1 MPLSVGWE
9 NFRLPDHKGNEDH
22 RILPWESVT
31 TTGNLVQG
39 WELLKG
45 QRVESALMPP
55 TQESV
60 QTTRTLRSN
69 ACLPKAS
76 VRQNLDRDLLP
87 W

>member
-9 NFRLPDHKGNEDH
+9 SFRLPGYKDSEDH
-22 RILPWESVT
+22 RILPWKGVT
-31 TTGNLVQG
+31 ITGNLVQG

-45 QRVESALMPP
+45 QRVESPLMPP

-60 QTTRTLRSN
+60 QTTRALRSN
-69 ACLPKAS
+69 ACPPKAS
-76 VRQNLDRDLLP
+76 ARQNLDRDLLP